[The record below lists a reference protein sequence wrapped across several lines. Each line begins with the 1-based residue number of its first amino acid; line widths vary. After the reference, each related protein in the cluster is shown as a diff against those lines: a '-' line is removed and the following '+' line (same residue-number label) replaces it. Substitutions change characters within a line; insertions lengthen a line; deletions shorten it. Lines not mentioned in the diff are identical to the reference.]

1 MPHLSNPFLD
11 EPKRAASALH
21 SVLSFLQSHGT
32 LPKVPNHII
41 YLPFHNLGSVS
52 EKRKGRENKQVV
64 SK

>member
-1 MPHLSNPFLD
+1 MPHLRNPFLD

-41 YLPFHNLGSVS
+41 YLAFHSMGSAS
-52 EKRKGRENKQVV
+52 E
-64 SK
+64 